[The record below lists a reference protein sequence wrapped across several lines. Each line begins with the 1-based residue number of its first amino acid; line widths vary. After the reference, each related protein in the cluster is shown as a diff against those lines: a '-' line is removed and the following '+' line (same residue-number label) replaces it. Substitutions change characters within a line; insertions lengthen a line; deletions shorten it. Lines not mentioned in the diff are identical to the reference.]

1 MKRTHLLYD
10 PSVGVYLAAT
20 VAELKAD
27 ADWQDVTND
36 ERHTR
41 AAVFQGE
48 WIGSNPL
55 PRDLCLKA
63 TEHGEQAA
71 LFCWAAAMVNIGND
85 TRKDLSKLYAI
96 PNGGKRDARTAAML
110 KAEGV
115 RVGVPDV
122 CLPVPVFADAGGP
135 HYQHFK
141 ETQPFGGVLVGLYI
155 EMKKVK
161 GGSLSEEQAA
171 RIAELRAD
179 GYAAVRCN
187 GWLEAKAAL
196 IAYLGLF
203 V

>member
-10 PSVGVYLAAT
+10 HSVGVYLAAT
-20 VAELKAD
+20 IAELKAD
-27 ADWQDVTND
+27 ADWSDVTND
-36 ERHTR
+36 ARHTR
-41 AAVFQGE
+41 AAVMQGE
-48 WIGSNPL
+48 WVGSNPL

-63 TEHGEQAA
+63 SEHGEQAA
-71 LFCWAAAMVNIGND
+71 LFCWAAAVANIGID
-85 TRKDLSKLYAI
+85 PRKDVMKMYAV
-96 PNGGKRDARTAAML
+96 PNGGKRDPKTAAML

-135 HYQHFK
+135 HYKHFH

-161 GGSLSEEQAA
+161 GGSLSDDQKE
-171 RIAELRAD
+171 RIDALRAD

-187 GWLEAKAAL
+187 GWLEARDVVV
-196 IAYLGLF
+196 AYLGLF

>member
-10 PSVGVYLAAT
+10 ASVGVYLAAT

-27 ADWQDVTND
+27 SDWQDVTNS
-36 ERHTR
+36 EHHTR

-55 PRDLCLKA
+55 PRDLCIQKS
-63 TEHGEQAA
+63 EHGEQAA
-71 LFCWAAAMVNIGND
+71 LFCWAAAMANIGLAP
-85 TRKDLSKLYAI
+85 DLSKMYAI

-110 KAEGV
+110 KGEGV

-122 CLPVPVFADAGGP
+122 CLPKPVVAMG
-135 HYQHFK
+135 YMQRL
-141 ETQPFGGVLVGLYI
+141 FGDSEPKHEMLCGLYI

-161 GGSLSEEQAA
+161 GGSLSEEQAK

-187 GWLEAKAAL
+187 GWLEARAA
-196 IAYLGLF
+196 IVTYLGLEQ
-203 V
+203 